1 MQKFKPVSSQVDFA
15 QVEENILKFWKEEKI
30 FEKSLEKKAPNGDW
44 NFLDGPPFITGMP
57 HYGNILPWV
66 PKDIFPRYWTMK
78 GFRVRRVW
86 GWDCHGLPAENKV
99 EEQLGVT
106 RKRDIE
112 EKIGVKKFIEA
123 CKAYVNNVSSEW
135 EWYVDH
141 IGRWVDFKNAYR
153 TMDLPYMETVMW
165 VFKQMYEKNL
175 IYKGLRV
182 SLFCPHCST
191 PISNFEVAMDAD
203 NYKDV
208 TESTAVYKYSLKG
221 EKNTFLLAWSTT
233 PWNKLVTSALAV
245 NPELTYVKV
254 SQGSENYILA
264 KGTVKMLKEESYK
277 VLEEFKGSEL
287 IGKEFIPHYDF
298 YKIDSGKKA
307 FIIVGDEFVTG
318 EEGTGVVTLAPYG
331 EEDLALMQ
339 KENIQIVLHVDEEG
353 TVKDFVP
360 KFGGMYYLK
369 ADKLVLED
377 LKDRGFIYRIDD
389 YIHSVPH
396 CWRCATRLFYA
407 PQDAWF
413 VNVQLLKDQ
422 MKKTNEMVN
431 WFPKHF
437 KHGRFLKSL
446 EAAPDWNISR
456 SRYWGSPVPVWEC
469 ECGERFVPGS
479 IAELEEHSGEKITD
493 LHKPEIDEVIVKCE
507 KCGKQARRVPEV
519 LDSWT
524 EAGSAPFAER
534 HFPFKA
540 DIKLEEFFP
549 PDFIVEYT
557 GQIRAWFYVL
567 HVLSTALYGS
577 NAFKNAVVTGVL
589 LGTDGRKMS
598 KNFGNYPDPKVIL
611 EKYGGDAMRVYFM
624 GAPIMKGEDIN
635 FSEEGVA
642 EAYRFLLVFWNTY
655 KFFVEYANLSDWS
668 LDGGDRKLTVLDRWI
683 LSKLTQLI
691 ADLRKAYGGYNTTD
705 IVKYTK
711 EFILND
717 FSTWYIRRSRDRV
730 DFSADPLD
738 RNTSLS
744 VMYEVLVT
752 VAKLAA
758 PLVPFITEDMF
769 KGLTDEESV
778 HLQDFP
784 EISKELLDED
794 LMKDMA
800 KVRKIAEVGHAKRK
814 EGGIKLR
821 QPLASVSYKSPE
833 RLSEQLEKILA
844 EELNV
849 KKVEYQKSP
858 SPEPKVDLDTKITQE
873 LKEEGEARD
882 LIRQIQQL
890 RKEQGLTLTDKT
902 KIMATSWPRSF
913 EKQILAGTAS
923 ISIEEGS
930 EFKVLKVT

>member
-1 MQKFKPVSSQVDFA
+1 MAKFKPVSSQVDFA
-15 QVEENILKFWKEEKI
+15 KTEENIIKFWKEKKI
-30 FEKSLEKKAPNGDW
+30 FEKSIEKEAPNGDW

-66 PKDIFPRYWTMK
+66 PKDIFPRYWTMR

-99 EEQLGVT
+99 EEQLGVK

-112 EKIGVKKFIEA
+112 EKIGVGKFIEA
-123 CKAYVNNVSSEW
+123 CKTYVNNVSSEW

-141 IGRWVDFKNAYR
+141 VGRWVDLKNAYR
-153 TMDLPYMETVMW
+153 TMDLSYMETVMW
-165 VFKQMYEKNL
+165 VFKQMYEKDL

-203 NYKDV
+203 NYKDL
-208 TESTAVYKYSLKG
+208 TEGTAVYKYPLKG
-221 EKNTFLLAWSTT
+221 EKDTFLLAWSTT

-254 SQGSENYILA
+254 SQGDENYILA
-264 KGTVKMLKEESYK
+264 KGTVKMLKEEPYK
-277 VLEEFKGSEL
+277 VLEEFEGSEL
-287 IGKEFIPHYDF
+287 VGKEFVPHYDF
-298 YKIDSGKKA
+298 YKIEPGKKT
-307 FIIVGDEFVTG
+307 FIVVGDEFVTA
-318 EEGTGVVTLAPYG
+318 EEGTGVVTIAPYG
-331 EEDLALMQ
+331 EEDLAVMQ
-339 KENIQIVLHVDEEG
+339 RENIQMVLHVDEEG
-353 TVKDFVP
+353 MVRDFVP
-360 KFGGMYYLK
+360 KFGGLYYLK

-377 LKDRGFIYRIDD
+377 LEERGFVYRIDEH
-389 YIHSVPH
+389 IHSVPH

-407 PQDAWF
+407 PQDAWY
-413 VNVQLLKDQ
+413 VNVQVLKEQ
-422 MKKTNEMVN
+422 MKKTNEEVN

-437 KHGRFLKSL
+437 KYGRFLKSL

-456 SRYWGSPVPVWEC
+456 SRYWGSPIPVWEC

-479 IAELEEHSGEKITD
+479 IAELEEQSGRKITD
-493 LHKPEIDEVIVKCE
+493 LHKPAIDEVTVKCE
-507 KCGKQARRVPEV
+507 KCGRKVRRVSEV

-534 HFPFKA
+534 HFPFNK

-567 HVLSTALYGS
+567 HVISTALYGS
-577 NAFKNAVVTGVL
+577 NAFKNAMVTGVL

-598 KNFGNYPDPKVIL
+598 KNFGNYPDPKMVL
-611 EKYGGDAMRVYFM
+611 EKYGGDALRVYFM

-655 KFFVEYANLSDWS
+655 KFFVEYASLSDWS
-668 LDGGDRKLTVLDRWI
+668 PDGGDHKLTVLDRWI
-683 LSKLTQLI
+683 LSRLTQLVV
-691 ADLRKAYGGYNTTD
+691 DLKKAYEGYNTND

-730 DFSADPLD
+730 DLSADPLD
-738 RNTSLS
+738 RDTSLS
-744 VMYEVLVT
+744 IMYEVLVM
-752 VAKLAA
+752 VNKLAA
-758 PLVPFITEDMF
+758 PLVPFITEEIF
-769 KGLTDEESV
+769 KSLTNEESV
-778 HLQDFP
+778 HLQGFP
-784 EISKELLDED
+784 EEDKELLDEK

-800 KVRKIAEVGHAKRK
+800 QVRKIAEMGHAKRK
-814 EGGIKLR
+814 EAGIRLR
-821 QPLASVSYKSPE
+821 QPLAAVTYKLPE
-833 RLSEQLEKILA
+833 RLSEELEKIIA
-844 EELNV
+844 DELNV
-849 KKVEYQKSP
+849 KKVEYIKS
-858 SPEPKVDLDTKITQE
+858 SADTLKVDLDTKITQE

-890 RKEQGLTLTDKT
+890 RKEEDLTLADKT
-902 KIMATSWPRSF
+902 KIVARSWPKSF
-913 EKQILAGTAS
+913 EEQILKSTAS
-923 ISIEEGS
+923 VSIEKGPQL
-930 EFKVLKVT
+930 KVLKSR